1 MQIFA
6 RNANLITFT
15 EKILNGKLQFLC
27 SDTLNL
33 ALELELDTLTLNF
46 EHISHLF
53 CCLQLNYY

>member
-33 ALELELDTLTLNF
+33 ALELELDTVTLNF
-46 EHISHLF
+46 EYISHLF